1 MKKFKVFAILVF
13 LAAGVLLMAATAPA
27 ATSAAPKTTA
37 PSTSQ
42 TAKATPQYG
51 GTLRFIHSQGA
62 QYLGWPPSQTGSDF
76 TIASPA
82 LESIIKIDTQFN
94 FVPTGLATGLRVSS
108 DRKSYTLTLRKGV
121 KFHDGTDFNAAA
133 VKWNFDNMLGSG
145 QMGTNYWAS
154 TDVIDDNTV
163 RLNLKQPDF
172 GTTVTLASQTG
183 WMVSPTAAKANPKEW
198 SYTHVV
204 GTGPFKL
211 TSFVRDSSAKYAK
224 NTDYWQKGLPYLDGV
239 EYYIISNTTTASAT
253 LQSGGADGMN
263 NLADMPA
270 ILDLQQKGW
279 NILTFPW
286 SYYGLAADSANPN
299 SILAKKDV
307 RLALDYAIN
316 KKAIGDVVGRG
327 FWAPLSQYADPGWG
341 AAYVPGLPVRSYDP
355 VKAKQLLVQAGYP
368 NGFKTKIFCES
379 GAVDQNALVGIQSDW
394 KAIGVDVE
402 LVMNPRAQQ
411 VQLRSTG
418 WSDGF
423 VFSRTGVEKFF
434 SRQLDFLDV
443 AMTQYRSVAR
453 PPGWAAIMNSVA
465 AASDY
470 ASYSAAIQKAATAMD
485 NDMTMINLWRYSSTA
500 PMSTKVH
507 DTGLFGPTCF
517 NNQQW
522 DPAHTWMSK

>member
-1 MKKFKVFAILVF
+1 MKKFKIFVGLFS
-13 LAAGVLLMAATAPA
+13 LAAAVLLMAAATPVAAATAPKAKA
-27 ATSAAPKTTA
+27 ATPT
-37 PSTSQ
+37 Q
-42 TAKATPQYG
+42 TAKATPQTG
-51 GTLRFIHSQGA
+51 GILRLIHTQGA
-62 QYLGWPPSQTGSDF
+62 QKLGWPPSQTGSDYV
-76 TIASPA
+76 IASPA
-82 LESIIKIDTQFN
+82 LESIIKIDTRFN
-94 FVPTGLATGLRVSS
+94 FIPTGLATGLKISS

-121 KFHDGTDFNAAA
+121 KFHDGTEFNAAA

-154 TDVIDDNTV
+154 TDVIDDYTV

-172 GTTVTLASQTG
+172 GTVVTLASQTG
-183 WMVSPTAAKANPKEW
+183 WMISPTAAKANPKEW
-198 SYTHVV
+198 SYTNVV

-211 TSFVRDSSAKYAK
+211 TSFVRDSSVKYERFA
-224 NTDYWQKGLPYLDGV
+224 DYWQKGLPYLDGI
-239 EYYIISNTTTASAT
+239 EYYIITSTTTASAT
-253 LQSGGADGMN
+253 LQSGGADGMA

-270 ILDLQQKGW
+270 ILDLQKNGW

-316 KKAIGDVVGRG
+316 KKAIGDVLGRG
-327 FWAPLSQYADPGWG
+327 FWAPLSQYADSAWG
-341 AAYVPGLPVRSYDP
+341 PAYVRGLPVRSYDP
-355 VKAKQLLVQAGYP
+355 VKAKQLLAKAGYP
-368 NGFKTKIFCES
+368 NGFKTKIFCET
-379 GAVDQNALVGIQSDW
+379 GAVDPNALVGIQSDW

-402 LVMNPRAQQ
+402 IVMNPRAQQ

-418 WSDGF
+418 WNDGF
-423 VFSRTGVEKFF
+423 IFSRTGVEKFF

-453 PPGWAAIMNSVA
+453 PPGWEAIMKSVA

-500 PMSTKVH
+500 PMSPKVH

-522 DPAHTWMSK
+522 DPVHTWMSK